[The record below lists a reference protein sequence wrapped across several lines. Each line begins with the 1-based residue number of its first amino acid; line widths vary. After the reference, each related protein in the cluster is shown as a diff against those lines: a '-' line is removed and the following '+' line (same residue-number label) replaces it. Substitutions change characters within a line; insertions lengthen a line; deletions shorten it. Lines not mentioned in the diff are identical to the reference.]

1 MGHFRKLAACAAIA
15 AGSFTL
21 SATAE
26 TCLSGDALYAA
37 FEKDYSSSND
47 TRARA
52 ILYWQDTGASA
63 VDHLGKIYTSL
74 SECRKGLCD
83 TGDDD
88 YPEMAAYKQYY
99 SDTFKRENGY
109 SEKEPVYA
117 GFDAPPPAMLQ
128 WAEARLGCTA
138 GPTLAERTAEAAT
151 PTPAP
156 APAPAPQIMAAA
168 PPAPQPVAQQSMAPP
183 APVSACSLSPEEL
196 EDPHSFVRI
205 DEKYAVIAWW
215 ALHGR
220 DAIPKMVERVGE
232 TQAREVWTNW
242 TVKGKIKSGQPNSY
256 GVKSDAKVYKALK
269 KYKKVPWERVDM
281 YPSREAVSMIT
292 KAFGDC
298 FGERSADLDF
308 EELGLVRGNFAAD
321 FCNAAA
327 VMPGIDDWNAP
338 DEHKPFRY
346 WAENQLKHHNTE
358 GCGFVPEIAYNWAQ
372 ENEVTG
378 AEAAKEVRRAAQEE
392 FWRRKADAAAKKG
405 WEKDYQAAKARQ
417 QVYIDQER
425 AKRAAQEQAR
435 KDAADAAYNQ
445 MITDSQNQVP
455 QAPSSNRRDCYD
467 QGDGTEK
474 CFYD

>member
-1 MGHFRKLAACAAIA
+1 MKLFEKLTTCAAVMTA
-15 AGSFTL
+15 ALALPAF
-21 SATAE
+21 AE
-26 TCLSGDALYAA
+26 TCPSGDALYAA
-37 FEKDYSSSND
+37 FERDYSSSND

-74 SECRKGLCD
+74 SECRKGFCD
-83 TGDDD
+83 TSDDD

-99 SDTFKRENGY
+99 TDSFKLKKGY
-109 SEKEPVYA
+109 SDKQPVYA
-117 GFDAPPPAMLQ
+117 GFDAPPPVMLK
-128 WAEARLGCTA
+128 WAEARLSCTA
-138 GPTLAERTAEAAT
+138 GPTLAERTAATAAK
-151 PTPAP
+151 PAP
-156 APAPAPQIMAAA
+156 VPAPQIMAAA

-183 APVSACSLSPEEL
+183 APMSACSLSPEEL

-220 DAIPKMVERVGE
+220 NAIPEMVEQVGE
-232 TQAREVWTNW
+232 TEAREVWTNW
-242 TVKGKIKSGQPNSY
+242 TVKGKIKSGQPNRY

-308 EELGLVRGNFAAD
+308 EDLGLVRGDFASD

-327 VMPGIDDWNAP
+327 VMPGIDHWNAP
-338 DEHKPFRY
+338 DEHKPFSY
-346 WAENQLKHHNTE
+346 WAQNQIKYHNE
-358 GCGFVPEIAYNWAQ
+358 QGCGFVPEIAYNWAQ
-372 ENEVTG
+372 ENEVEG
-378 AEAAKEVRRAAQEE
+378 AAAAKEVRRAAQEE
-392 FWRRKADAAAKKG
+392 IWRRKADAAAKRG
-405 WEKDYQAAKARQ
+405 WDKDYQAAKARQ

-425 AKRAAQEQAR
+425 AQQAAKEQAR

-467 QGDGTEK
+467 QGDGTEL
-474 CFYD
+474 CFTD

>member
-1 MGHFRKLAACAAIA
+1 MKLFEKLTACAAVMTA
-15 AGSFTL
+15 ALALPAF
-21 SATAE
+21 AE
-26 TCLSGDALYAA
+26 TCPSGDALYAA

-99 SDTFKRENGY
+99 TDSFKLEKGY
-109 SEKEPVYA
+109 SDKQPVYA
-117 GFDAPPPAMLQ
+117 GFDAPPPIMLK
-128 WAEARLGCTA
+128 WAEARLSCTA
-138 GPTLAERTAEAAT
+138 GPTLAERTAATAAK
-151 PTPAP
+151 PAP
-156 APAPAPQIMAAA
+156 VPAPQIMAAA

-183 APVSACSLSPEEL
+183 APMSACSLSPEEL
-196 EDPHSFVRI
+196 EDPHAFVRI
-205 DEKYAVIAWW
+205 DDKYAVIAWW

-220 DAIPKMVERVGE
+220 YAVPEMVEQVGE
-232 TQAREVWTNW
+232 TEAREVWTNW
-242 TVKGKIKSGQPNSY
+242 TVKGKIKSGQPNRY

-269 KYKKVPWERVDM
+269 KYKKVPWERVDI

-308 EELGLVRGNFAAD
+308 EDLGLVRGDFASD

-327 VMPGIDDWNAP
+327 VMPGIDHWNAP
-338 DEHKPFRY
+338 DEHKPFSY
-346 WAENQLKHHNTE
+346 WAQNQIKYHNE
-358 GCGFVPEIAYNWAQ
+358 QGCGFVPEIAYNWAQ
-372 ENEVTG
+372 ENEVEG
-378 AEAAKEVRRAAQEE
+378 AAAAKEVRRAAQEE
-392 FWRRKADAAAKKG
+392 IWRRKADAAAKKG
-405 WEKDYQAAKARQ
+405 WDKDYQAAKARQ

-425 AKRAAQEQAR
+425 AQQAAKEQAR

-445 MITDSQNQVP
+445 MITNSQNQVP
-455 QAPSSNRRDCYD
+455 QAPASNRRDCYD
-467 QGDGTEK
+467 QGDGTEL
-474 CFYD
+474 CFTD